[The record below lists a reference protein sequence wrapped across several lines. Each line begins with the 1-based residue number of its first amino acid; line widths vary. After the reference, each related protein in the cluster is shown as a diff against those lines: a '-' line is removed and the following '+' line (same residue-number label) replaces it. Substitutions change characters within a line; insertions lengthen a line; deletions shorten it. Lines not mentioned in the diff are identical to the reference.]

1 MTRVVSLKMPDDIYL
16 LLKEYARRRN
26 MAVCDIIMRALIKY
40 LKEEDLKAKDQPYYG
55 KYIKVWLGEK
65 IAAE

>member
-1 MTRVVSLKMPDDIYL
+1 VKAVTLKLPEDIYL

-26 MAVCDIIMRALIKY
+26 MTVSEVIRKALIEY
-40 LKEEDLKAKDQPYYG
+40 LKEENPKDRDRPYYG
-55 KYIKVWLGEK
+55 RYIKISFGEK